1 MLIIFFKI
9 FKIILTKEF
18 SSTLFSFVALSK
30 LTKPNMK
37 KGILLILLS
46 FSLFTSC
53 NSSKEN
59 KKDTYVTDN
68 YTKKEITI
76 TMRDGIKLHTTIY
89 SPKDTSKEY
98 PILMQRTPYSSA
110 PYGNQKMKTKIGPN
124 VHLMKEGNI
133 VVYQDVRGRWMSEGV
148 YDNMRAY
155 IPNKTAEETDE
166 VSDTYDTID
175 WLVNNVKNN
184 NGNVGTWGISY
195 PGHYA
200 TVSTIEAHPALKAA
214 SPQACIGDFFFDDFH
229 HNGAFLL
236 SYFRAISL
244 FGTYKDTP
252 TDSAWYSFPKMESKD
267 QYQFFLD
274 KGPLKN
280 LNEYFQYEKLDIK
293 TAENKDRIDDYF
305 WKEIVEH
312 PNYDSVWQSKGIIQ
326 HLDKVPSS
334 VATMIVGGWF
344 DAEDLYGPL
353 ETYKA
358 IEKNGKDNYNT
369 LVFGPW
375 DHGKWARS
383 GVENYVG
390 NYYFGDSISLKF
402 QSEIE
407 TKFFNHFLKGKGD
420 KKSGLP
426 EAYVFDSGKKE
437 WKSYDA
443 WPPKNVVKE
452 DWFFSE
458 NQKLIYQD
466 QKIKSKTKPTK
477 IKFISDLKRPVPYSE
492 DIKTVFTPRKYMTD
506 DQRFAARRPDV
517 LVFETKVLTEDFTL
531 AGDILA
537 KLKVATTGSAAD
549 WIVKVI
555 DVHPDN
561 MEETNEKLQ
570 DHLKMSNYHLMVR
583 SEVLRGRFRNSFEF
597 PEPFTPNKKTDV
609 NIKLQDVFHT
619 FKKGHKLQI
628 QVQSTWFPL
637 IDLNPQTYVDNIYK
651 ADEKDFKT
659 QTHTVFTD
667 SSIEFSVLK

>member
-1 MLIIFFKI
+1 MKSFLKFLLIISLTISSCTSKNTEKI
-9 FKIILTKEF
+9 EVDAKVK
-18 SSTLFSFVALSK
+18 
-30 LTKPNMK
+30 N
-37 KGILLILLS
+37 
-46 FSLFTSC
+46 
-53 NSSKEN
+53 
-59 KKDTYVTDN
+59 TYVKDN
-68 YTKKEITI
+68 FTKKEVTI
-76 TMRDGIKLHTTIY
+76 TMRDGVKLHTTIY
-89 SPKDTSKEY
+89 TPKDTSKTY
-98 PILMQRTPYSSA
+98 PILMQRTPYSSR
-110 PYGNQKMKTKIGPN
+110 PYGDGKFKTKIGPN
-124 VHLMKEGNI
+124 TILMKEGNI

-155 IPNKTAEETDE
+155 IPNKTPKQADETT
-166 VSDTYDTID
+166 DTYDTID
-175 WLVNNVKNN
+175 WLVKNTPHN
-184 NGNVGTWGISY
+184 NGKVGTWGISY

-200 TVSTIEAHPALKAA
+200 TVSTIDAHPALKAA

-236 SYFRAISL
+236 SYFRAVSL
-244 FGTYKDTP
+244 FGTYKDQP
-252 TDSAWYSFPKMESKD
+252 TDSAWYSFPKMDTQD

-280 LNEYFQYEKLDIK
+280 LNEYFQYDKLDVAK
-293 TAENKDRIDDYF
+293 TENKDRIDDFF

-312 PNYDSVWQSKGIIQ
+312 PNYDETWQSKGIIQ
-326 HLDKVPSS
+326 HLDKVPST
-334 VATMIVGGWF
+334 VATMIVGGLF

-353 ETYKA
+353 ETYKN
-358 IEKNGKDNYNT
+358 IEKNQPNNYNT

-375 DHGKWARS
+375 DHGGWARNK
-383 GVENYVG
+383 VANKVG
-390 NYYFGDSISLKF
+390 NYYFGDSISLNF
-402 QSEIE
+402 QKEIE
-407 TKFFNHFLKGKGD
+407 TKFFNHFLKGDGSKN
-420 KKSGLP
+420 SGLP

-437 WKSYDA
+437 WKSYDV
-443 WPPKNVVKE
+443 WPPKEAKKQS
-452 DWFFSE
+452 FFLSQ
-458 NQKLIYQD
+458 NQELTA
-466 QKIKSKTKPTK
+466 SKKDNSK
-477 IKFISDLKRPVPYSE
+477 VDFISDIKRPVPYSE

-517 LVFETKVLTEDFTL
+517 LVYETDVLTDDFTL

-555 DVHPDN
+555 DVHPADLKNDN
-561 MEETNEKLQ
+561 KEMQ
-570 DHLKMSNYHLMVR
+570 SHLKLSNYHMMVR
-583 SEVLRGRFRNSFEF
+583 SEVLRGRFRNSFSN

-659 QTHTVFTD
+659 QTHSVFSD
-667 SSIEFSVLK
+667 SSIEFTVLKK

>member
-1 MLIIFFKI
+1 
-9 FKIILTKEF
+9 
-18 SSTLFSFVALSK
+18 
-30 LTKPNMK
+30 MK
-37 KGILLILLS
+37 KFILLTFLS
-46 FSLFTSC
+46 FFLYTSC
-53 NSSKEN
+53 NSLEEN
-59 KKDTYVTDN
+59 KQDTYVADN
-68 YTKKEITI
+68 YTKQEVTI
-76 TMRDGIKLHTTIY
+76 AMRDGTRLHTTIY

-110 PYGNQKMKTKIGPN
+110 PYGAEKMKTKIGPN
-124 VHLMKEGNI
+124 IHLMKEGNI

-155 IPNKTAEETDE
+155 IPNKTAKQADE

-175 WLVNNVKNN
+175 WLINNVKNN

-200 TVSTIEAHPALKAA
+200 TVSVIEAHPALKAA

-280 LNEYFQYEKLDIK
+280 LNEYFQYEKLDVK
-293 TAENKDRIDDYF
+293 TAENKDRVDDYF
-305 WKEIVEH
+305 WKEIIEH

-375 DHGKWARS
+375 DHGKWARA

-420 KKSGLP
+420 KNSGLP

-443 WPPKNVVKE
+443 WPPENVVKE
-452 DWFFSE
+452 NWFL
-458 NQKLIYQD
+458 NRDQGLAQQHDGKL
-466 QKIKSKTKPTK
+466 TRE
-477 IKFISDLKRPVPYSE
+477 IKFTSDLKHPVPYSE

-517 LVFETKVLTEDFTL
+517 LVFETEVLTDDFTL

-537 KLKVATTGSAAD
+537 KLKVATTGSSAD

-561 MEETNEKLQ
+561 LEETNDKLQ

-583 SEVLRGRFRNSFEF
+583 SEVLRGRFRNSFEH
-597 PEPFTPNKKTDV
+597 PEPFVPNKKTDV

-619 FKKGHKLQI
+619 FKKGHKMQI

-637 IDLNPQTYVDNIYK
+637 IDLNPQTYVENIYK
-651 ADEKDFKT
+651 ADEKDFKN